1 MARISTDLFYK
12 MTVKIPRGQ
21 QAYWDIIRTVGV
33 RGQEFTLPQVCEMV
47 EDHSASVRSY
57 VRRLVKAKYLKKT
70 VMPKQPDCFVILR
83 AVINAPSIRPDGTE
97 CPPTINSLMWR
108 TMLMTGVFDADF
120 LVSAAKDQSVKLA
133 IDTANK
139 YLLALWHAG
148 YLMVAKKHTVGN
160 RACYQFKYGMKTGE
174 LAPQIMRKKIVWD
187 RNLCQVM
194 GDDEFQE
201 VAA

>member
-1 MARISTDLFYK
+1 MGRISTDLFYK

-33 RGQEFTLPQVCEMV
+33 RGQSFTLPQVCEMV
-47 EDHSASVRSY
+47 EDHSASVRDY
-57 VRRLVKAKYLKKT
+57 VRRLVKAKYIKKT
-70 VMPKQPDCFVILR
+70 ITAKQPDQFVILR
-83 AVINAPSIRPDGTE
+83 AVINAPSIRRDGTE
-97 CPPTINSLMWR
+97 CAPTINSLMWR
-108 TMLMTGVFDADF
+108 TMQLRSIFDADF
-120 LVSAAKDQSVKLA
+120 LVAAAKEQKIELA
-133 IDTANK
+133 VNTANK

-148 YLMVAKKHTVGN
+148 YLMVAKKHSVGK

-187 RNLCQVM
+187 RNLCQIM